1 MIYIACSTHDRY
13 YVLIPGDLKA
23 YLVGN
28 QKCIYS
34 CIIAFSIEVNGSENI
49 VKFWFNNEAYHSSP
63 LSLAVLDNVIFMSL
77 SALMLPLQISTN
89 LSLHVRFGGPEYS
102 YVYFFSLNL
111 KFKL

>member
-1 MIYIACSTHDRY
+1 MIYIACSTHDQY

-34 CIIAFSIEVNGSENI
+34 CIIAFSTEVNGSENI
-49 VKFWFNNEAYHSSP
+49 VKFWFNNEAYHSSS

-77 SALMLPLQISTN
+77 SGPDASITVINKPQPARSA
-89 LSLHVRFGGPEYS
+89 FGGPEYS
-102 YVYFFSLNL
+102 YVYFFH
-111 KFKL
+111 